1 MSEIDNLRAAGFNDD
16 EVGAWAAE
24 KRTTLQAAGF
34 KDNEIDAY
42 LVGGVTVPDNAPDAM
57 VRRLDAGEEARA
69 REGGLMQTIPQFAH
83 MVGTPEGRSRL
94 WDAVKS
100 YPEQFMKGFV
110 DQLKVP
116 GDVVNGTID
125 LNTPE
130 GLDQAIGLGTLVG
143 LGRLNKL
150 TATGKTSGLS
160 VNMGEPVARIERGPI
175 GEIIDVPVG
184 TLPRATDFVDTARTI
199 GGDARMPVQEK
210 LLDLYENKGIH
221 PAEIAADA
229 ARDPVVK
236 QSILSSDK
244 ADLPNYK
251 GGEVPPPEKPPAA
264 PPKPPEPPEPGS
276 FEAAQKTVLD
286 KVSVGERDARPM
298 SWDKLYTEAID
309 DLHPIKAVSEDAYQ
323 LARLTRGQFG
333 KAAHFLEQGTFDFKT
348 YKTTGKPLK
357 EILAPVRDDL
367 DGMRAYLTAKRALEI
382 EGQGKKS
389 GIETAAARQVVSEGA
404 AKFEKAAAGIVEFQQ
419 AQLKYLRDSGV
430 LSDKAFDAM
439 VEANKNY
446 VPFYRVFGA
455 GDGGPGGAGKGF
467 GPGNPTKALKGS
479 DRGIVDPLESIIKN
493 TYAYVSIAERNAVGV
508 KIIETLKEQGLKGI
522 AERKTNGPQFTD
534 AEAAMIDHLKQN
546 GVQNASELVDFVR
559 TAAADEGT
567 VISAW
572 KDGKRI
578 SVETG
583 DAALVQA
590 FRGLD
595 EQSVGLPTK
604 IFAVPARTLR
614 AGAVLTPDFMAR
626 NVTRDFMTAFINSK
640 GLFSPIDTIK
650 GAKSVLAKDD
660 AYSAWVKSGG
670 ANATMVAL
678 DRRYMQESL
687 TKLTA
692 DTGLGTRA
700 WNVVTNPLG
709 ALRMTSELLE
719 NATRVGEFKKA
730 LGEAGS
736 KEAMQSAAYAS
747 REVTL
752 DFARI
757 GARMR
762 GYNMVTA
769 FANAQIQGLDRIG
782 RAFADRPVNTTA
794 KVAGGIVLPSVLLW
808 YANHGDQR
816 YEELPDWQKDLFWIV
831 LTDKW
836 EPVSAVDAQNKP
848 AHLIREGKAGWEVN
862 NGHIWR
868 IPKPFELGVLFGS
881 GTERMLSA
889 TLGKDKEAFEGFSKS
904 MQSVL
909 TPSFVPTAVQPVFE
923 QWANRSSFTDRTLIP
938 ADVEK
943 QLPEYQYTP
952 YTTELAKKLGQVVAA
967 FPGMRE
973 ASVEPGAVGGP
984 AARALSSPIL
994 IENYIRS
1001 WTGGLGMYA
1010 LQAADA
1016 ALRKTGALPDP
1027 VTPTPTLAD
1036 IPFIRAFAVRYPS
1049 AGTESIQ
1056 KFYDEHERDK
1066 RYFDTWMAKAKEGDA
1081 DAMGRIEAAGGPRMF
1096 LRLDAIKD
1104 VLSEHSKLVRDVY
1117 KNPEIKAEEKRQ
1129 LIDGLYYSMIEVG
1142 KAGRGM
1148 LREAKT
1154 ALGNGTR

>member
-1 MSEIDNLRAAGFNDD
+1 MSEIDNLRAAGFNDE
-16 EVGAWAAE
+16 EVGMWAAE
-24 KRTTLQAAGF
+24 KRDTLTAAGF

-42 LVGGVTVPDNAPDAM
+42 LVGGVTVPDEAPDAL
-57 VRRLDAGEEARA
+57 VRRVDEGEAARA
-69 REGGLMQTIPQFAH
+69 REGGLMQTIPQFSH
-83 MVGTPEGRSRL
+83 MMGTAEGRSRL
-94 WDAVKS
+94 WDAVKQ
-100 YPEQFMKGFV
+100 YPAHFMKGMV

-116 GDVVNGTID
+116 GDVEKGVID

-130 GLDQAIGLGTLVG
+130 GQDQAIGLGALIG

-150 TATGKTSGLS
+150 STTGKTSGLS
-160 VNMGEPVARIERGPI
+160 VNMGEPVARIERTPT

-184 TLPRATDFVDTARTI
+184 TLPRSADFVDTARTI

-210 LLDLYENKGIH
+210 LLDLYQEKGIH
-221 PAEIAADA
+221 PAEVAADA

-236 QSILSSDK
+236 QSILSSEK
-244 ADLPNYK
+244 ADLPNYRTA
-251 GGEVPPPEKPPAA
+251 EAPPPEKPPTP
-264 PPKPPEPPEPGS
+264 PPKTPEPPEPGS
-276 FEAAQKTVLD
+276 FEAAQKAVLD

-298 SWDKLYTEAID
+298 SWSKLYTEAID
-309 DLHPIKAVSEDAYQ
+309 DLHPIRAVSDDAYQ

-333 KAAHFLEQGTFDFKT
+333 KAEHFLEQGTFEFNTLKT
-348 YKTTGKPLK
+348 NGKPLK

-367 DGMRAYLTAKRALEI
+367 EGMRAYLTASRALEI

-389 GIETAAARQVVSEGA
+389 GIDTAAAKQVVTDGE
-404 AKFEKAAAGIVEFQQ
+404 AKYGKAAAEIVEFQQ
-419 AQLKYLRDSGV
+419 KQIQYLRDSGV
-430 LSDKAFDAM
+430 LSDKAYDAM
-439 VEANKNY
+439 TAANKNY

-455 GDGGPGGAGKGF
+455 EEGGPGGAGKGF
-467 GPGNPTKALKGS
+467 GPGNPLKKLEGS

-508 KIIETLKEQGLKGI
+508 RIIETLQEQGLK
-522 AERKTNGPQFTD
+522 
-534 AEAAMIDHLKQN
+534 AEAKPPVRGRAEADMVDYLKQN
-546 GVQNASELVDFVR
+546 GVPDAEALIDFVKA
-559 TAAADEGT
+559 TAADDGT
-567 VISAW
+567 TISAW

-595 EQSVGLPTK
+595 EQSVGLLTK

-614 AGAVLTPDFMAR
+614 AGAVLSPDFMAR

-640 GLFSPIDTIK
+640 GVFSPLDTIK
-650 GAKSVLAKDD
+650 GAKSYLGKDD
-660 AYSAWVKSGG
+660 VYSNWVKSGG

-687 TKLTA
+687 SKLTA
-692 DTGLGTRA
+692 ETGLGTRA
-700 WNVVTNPLG
+700 WNVVSHPIESTLKP
-709 ALRMTSELLE
+709 LRMMSELLE
-719 NATRVGEFKKA
+719 NATRIGEFKKA
-730 LGEAGS
+730 LGEGAS

-769 FANAQIQGLDRIG
+769 FANAQIQGMDRIG
-782 RAFADRPVNTTA
+782 RAFIDRPVNTTA

-836 EPVSAVDAQNKP
+836 EPVSALDAQNKP
-848 AHLIREGKAGWEVN
+848 EHLLRQGKGGWEVN

-889 TLGKDKEAFEGFSKS
+889 TLGKDKEAFDGFSKS

-923 QWANRSSFTDRTLIP
+923 QWANRSAFTDRTLIP

-952 YTTELAKKLGQVVAA
+952 YTTELAKKLGQIVSA
-967 FPGMRE
+967 FPGLRE

-994 IENYIRS
+994 IENYVRS

-1010 LQAADA
+1010 LQAADM

-1036 IPFIRAFAVRYPS
+1036 IPFVRAFAVRYPS

-1096 LRLDAIKD
+1096 LRLDAIKE
-1104 VLSEHSKLVRDVY
+1104 VLSQHSKLVRDVY
-1117 KNPEIKAEEKRQ
+1117 KNSEIPAPEKRQ
-1129 LIDGLYYSMIEVG
+1129 LIDGLYYSMIEIG
-1142 KAGRGM
+1142 KGGRDM
-1148 LREAKT
+1148 LRQSKEALAKPT
-1154 ALGNGTR
+1154 E